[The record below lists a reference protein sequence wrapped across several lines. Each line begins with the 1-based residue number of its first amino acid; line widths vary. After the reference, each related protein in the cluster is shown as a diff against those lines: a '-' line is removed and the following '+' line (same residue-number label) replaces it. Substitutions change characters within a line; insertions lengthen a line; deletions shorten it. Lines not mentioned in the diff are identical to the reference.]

1 VTPTMSMQ
9 RLDQC
14 QPTANRTVEA
24 AKRKAEGAD
33 PTAAETGLGAGASA
47 ADATETAETARTAST
62 ARAVDPTPAISV
74 GGEKDDPAAAALLC
88 GGGGERENNSRV
100 GFGGGESRGA
110 GSIYRPSWV
119 WSGGDEFGWNFR
131 GFFPLCHVV
140 IELWMVGL
148 SWKFWEEEEQG
159 AHVSTVLPSKK
170 GYH

>member
-47 ADATETAETARTAST
+47 ADATETAATARAAST

-74 GGEKDDPAAAALLC
+74 GGEKDDTAAALLC
-88 GGGGERENNSRV
+88 GGGGERERITAEWDLVV
-100 GFGGGESRGA
+100 GKAA
-110 GSIYRPSWV
+110 GRALFIGPPG
-119 WSGGDEFGWNFR
+119 SGLVVTSLVGIS
-131 GFFPLCHVV
+131 GFFS
-140 IELWMVGL
+140 L
-148 SWKFWEEEEQG
+148 S
-159 AHVSTVLPSKK
+159 VMLPSNY
-170 GYH
+170 GWLG

>member
-88 GGGGERENNSRV
+88 GGGGERERITAEWDLVV
-100 GFGGGESRGA
+100 GKAA
-110 GSIYRPSWV
+110 GRALFIGPPG
-119 WSGGDEFGWNFR
+119 SGLVVTSLVGISGVFSLSVMLSSNYGWL
-131 GFFPLCHVV
+131 G
-140 IELWMVGL
+140 
-148 SWKFWEEEEQG
+148 
-159 AHVSTVLPSKK
+159 
-170 GYH
+170 